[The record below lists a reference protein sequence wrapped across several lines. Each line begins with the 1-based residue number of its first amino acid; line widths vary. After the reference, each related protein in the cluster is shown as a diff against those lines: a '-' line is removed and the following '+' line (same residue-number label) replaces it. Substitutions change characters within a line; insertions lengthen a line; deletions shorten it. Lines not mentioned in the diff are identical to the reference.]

1 MPSFSYQAINEVGV
15 TVSGILEAES
25 ADSARTLLSSQGYI
39 PTKVVETGATAKS
52 SFLSAIKRRLG
63 SVSTPDL
70 IIFTKQFQT
79 LLAAGVPIV
88 RLLQVLENQTQN
100 DTLKTAI
107 ALIEEDVKK
116 GSTLTKAMEKHP
128 NIFSTLYLSMVHAG
142 EVSGTVPDILL
153 RLATIIEHEERVKSD
168 IKSAMQYPIMVM
180 IALGV
185 AFFVLLTFVIPKF
198 ADIFTKAGLK
208 LPLPTKVAILMYQ
221 LLSHYWFIVIGGGVL
236 LILALRYYIKTAQ
249 GRYVL
254 DSFLLSL
261 PLIGPLFVKSAM
273 SRFASIF
280 AILQTSGVP
289 IMRTMEVL
297 TGTIGNAAI
306 SREFDRVRERI
317 KEGQGIAIPLKS
329 AKYFTPMVIDMVAI
343 GEESGNIEAMLRAV
357 STHYDDEV
365 AYAVKQLSDAI
376 GPILVVG
383 LAAVVGFFALAI
395 FLPMWDLTKMV
406 KQ

>member
-15 TVSGILEAES
+15 TVSGTMEAES
-25 ADSARTLLSSQGYI
+25 ADSARTILSSQGYI
-39 PTKVVETGATAKS
+39 PTKILDTGVAAKS
-52 SFLSAIKRRLG
+52 SFLSAIKQRLG

-79 LLAAGVPIV
+79 LLSAGVPIV

-107 ALIEEDVKK
+107 AFIEEDVKK

-142 EVSGTVPDILL
+142 EVSGTVPDILQ
-153 RLATIIEHEERVKSD
+153 RLTAIIEHEERVKSD

-180 IALGV
+180 VALGV
-185 AFFVLLTFVIPKF
+185 AFVVLLTFVIPKF

-208 LPLPTKVAILMYQ
+208 LPMPTKVAMFMYQ
-221 LLSHYWFIVIGGGVL
+221 LLSNYWFIVVGGVVL
-236 LILALRYYIKTAQ
+236 LIVALRYYIKTDQ

-254 DSFLLSL
+254 DSFMLSL

-280 AILQTSGVP
+280 AILQASGVP

-317 KEGQGIAIPLKS
+317 KEGQGIAIPLRS
-329 AKYFTPMVIDMVAI
+329 AKYFTPMVVDMVAI
-343 GEESGNIEAMLRAV
+343 GEESGNIEEMLRAV

>member
-221 LLSHYWFIVIGGGVL
+221 LLSHYWFIVIGGG
-236 LILALRYYIKTAQ
+236 
-249 GRYVL
+249 
-254 DSFLLSL
+254 SC
-261 PLIGPLFVKSAM
+261 
-273 SRFASIF
+273 
-280 AILQTSGVP
+280 
-289 IMRTMEVL
+289 
-297 TGTIGNAAI
+297 
-306 SREFDRVRERI
+306 
-317 KEGQGIAIPLKS
+317 
-329 AKYFTPMVIDMVAI
+329 
-343 GEESGNIEAMLRAV
+343 
-357 STHYDDEV
+357 
-365 AYAVKQLSDAI
+365 
-376 GPILVVG
+376 
-383 LAAVVGFFALAI
+383 
-395 FLPMWDLTKMV
+395 
-406 KQ
+406 

>member
-317 KEGQGIAIPLKS
+317 KEGQGIAIPLRS

>member
-1 MPSFSYQAINEVGV
+1 MPSFSYQAINDVGV
-15 TVSGILEAES
+15 TVKGVLEAES

-39 PTKVVETGATAKS
+39 PTKVSETGGAANF
-52 SFLSAIKRRLG
+52 SFLSKIKQRLG
-63 SVSTPDL
+63 TVSAPDL
-70 IIFTKQFQT
+70 IIFTKQFHT

-100 DTLKTAI
+100 STLKTAI
-107 ALIEEDVKK
+107 ASIEEDVKK

-128 NIFSTLYLSMVHAG
+128 GIFSTLYVSMVNAG
-142 EVSGTVPDILL
+142 EVSGTVPEILQ
-153 RLATIIEHEERVKSD
+153 RLAVIIEHEERVKSD

-180 IALGV
+180 VALGV

-208 LPLPTKVAILMYQ
+208 LPLPTKIALLMYQ
-221 LLSHYWFIVIGGGVL
+221 LLSHYWFIIIGGVIL
-236 LILALRYYIKTAQ
+236 LIIALRYYIRTDQ

-261 PLIGPLFVKSAM
+261 PLIGPLFIKSAM

-280 AILQTSGVP
+280 AILQASGVP
-289 IMRTMEVL
+289 ILRTMEVL

-317 KEGQGIAIPLKS
+317 KEGQGIAVPLKS

-343 GEESGNIEAMLRAV
+343 GEESGSIETMLSAV

-365 AYAVKQLSDAI
+365 AYAVKQLSEAI

-395 FLPMWDLTKMV
+395 FLPMWDMTKMV

>member
-153 RLATIIEHEERVKSD
+153 RLAAIIEHEERVKSD

-180 IALGV
+180 VALGV
-185 AFFVLLTFVIPKF
+185 AFVVLLTFVIPKF

-208 LPLPTKVAILMYQ
+208 LPMPTKVAMFMYQ
-221 LLSHYWFIVIGGGVL
+221 LLSHYWFIVIGGAVL
-236 LILALRYYIKTAQ
+236 LIIALRYYIKTDQ

-280 AILQTSGVP
+280 AILQASGVP

-317 KEGQGIAIPLKS
+317 KEGQGIAIPLRS
-329 AKYFTPMVIDMVAI
+329 A
-343 GEESGNIEAMLRAV
+343 
-357 STHYDDEV
+357 
-365 AYAVKQLSDAI
+365 
-376 GPILVVG
+376 
-383 LAAVVGFFALAI
+383 
-395 FLPMWDLTKMV
+395 
-406 KQ
+406 